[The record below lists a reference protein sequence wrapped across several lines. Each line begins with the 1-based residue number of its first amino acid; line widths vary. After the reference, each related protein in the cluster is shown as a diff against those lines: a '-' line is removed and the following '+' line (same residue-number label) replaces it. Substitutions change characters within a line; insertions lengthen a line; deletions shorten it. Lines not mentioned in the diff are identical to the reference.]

1 MLYSKFFKRFMDI
14 LLSIIALILLTPL
27 FTVVAILI
35 KIDSKGPIFFR
46 QERYGKDKKVFT
58 IYKFRTMYID
68 TPSQVATRD
77 LDNAK
82 EHISKIGRFLRNT
95 SIDELPQ
102 IFNVLAGHMSLIGP
116 RPVVLT
122 EYEQIEER
130 EKYGANSIRPGMSG
144 LAQING
150 RDFLDVKTK
159 AMYDGMYASNMNFLL
174 DFKIFFKTLYVT
186 LLAKNIAEG
195 PASST
200 VYHVE
205 NAETNQEA
213 SEGQNVTELV

>member
-1 MLYSKFFKRFMDI
+1 MDI

-116 RPVVLT
+116 RPVILA
-122 EYEQIEER
+122 EYEQVEER
-130 EKYGANSIRPGMSG
+130 EKWGANSIRPGMSG

-159 AMYDGMYASNMNFLL
+159 AMYDGADMRLEESFREICPWQDEY
-174 DFKIFFKTLYVT
+174 D
-186 LLAKNIAEG
+186 
-195 PASST
+195 PDCP
-200 VYHVE
+200 
-205 NAETNQEA
+205 
-213 SEGQNVTELV
+213 TELLVDGDEVDEYEFDHAVIQKWLPWVTIG